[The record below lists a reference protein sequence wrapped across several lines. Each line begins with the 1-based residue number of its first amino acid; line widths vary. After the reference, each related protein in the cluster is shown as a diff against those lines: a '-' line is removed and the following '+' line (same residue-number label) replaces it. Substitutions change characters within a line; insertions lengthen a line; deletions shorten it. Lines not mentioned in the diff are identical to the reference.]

1 MVAIQSPFLL
11 DEEDDKSVKENEQ
24 DVLKTC
30 QEVGG
35 HYLCYLVD

>member
-11 DEEDDKSVKENEQ
+11 DEEDDKSVKKN
-24 DVLKTC
+24 DRYTKRTYK
-30 QEVGG
+30 VGG